1 MPTSVNWLKNK
12 TLKAKYEKLPLSKR
26 RHLSLAAHK
35 FAQVYDDKID
45 YWYDKMIKDSNDY
58 KSERN
63 KNKKSLKESRDWI
76 DDALKKLKKSATEFK
91 RTISHKLR
99 LKDPSIANLWLYTQ
113 YLLMRFY
120 SEIQLRND
128 LGTIELKDKKDN
140 NFLKKVKG
148 QRYDLIMRQFKSSN
162 KIGPRTIS
170 VSAAL
175 SKTLKEFIKYRNKV
189 GLTHDFLIINS
200 KGLQLSKSGL
210 GKTLRKLTK
219 EKMTKSIGTRMLRI
233 FNATENAKILE
244 KASEISHN
252 MLHSAKQ
259 AKQYVRK

>member
-58 KSERN
+58 KTERN

-99 LKDPSIANLWLYTQ
+99 KDPSIANLWLYTQ

-128 LGTIELKDKKDN
+128 LGTIELTDKKDN
-140 NFLKKVKG
+140 NLLKKVKG

-189 GLTHDFLIINS
+189 DLTHDFLIINS
-200 KGLQLSKSGL
+200 KGLQLSKSAL

-219 EKMTKSIGTRMLRI
+219 DKLSKSIGTRMLRI

>member
-1 MPTSVNWLKNK
+1 MKNK
-12 TLKAKYEKLPLSKR
+12 TLKAKYEKLPLNQR

-35 FAQVYDDKID
+35 FAQVYDDKLQ
-45 YWYDKMIKDSNDY
+45 YWYDKMIKDSNEY
-58 KSERN
+58 KAERN

-76 DDALKKLKKSATEFK
+76 DDALKKLKKSSTEFK

-99 LKDPSIANLWLYTQ
+99 QEPSIANLWLYTQ
-113 YLLMRFY
+113 YMLMRFY

-128 LGTIELKDKKDN
+128 LGTIELTDKKDN

-162 KIGPRTIS
+162 KIGPRTLS
-170 VSAAL
+170 VSPAL

-189 GLTHDFLIINS
+189 GLTHDYLIINS
-200 KGLQLSKSGL
+200 KGRQLSKSAL

-219 EKMTKSIGTRMLRI
+219 EKMSKSIGTRMLRI
-233 FNATENAKILE
+233 FNSTENAKILE
-244 KASEISHN
+244 KAHEISNN

-259 AKQYVRK
+259 ARQYVRK